1 MAQIGAS
8 ELIINPDGSIYHLNL
23 KPGELASDII
33 IVGDPGRVPLIS
45 RHFDHI
51 ELTRQNREICTH
63 TGSIGGKRISVLSTG
78 MGTDNID
85 IVLNEIDA
93 LFNIDLKRREVRDKH
108 VSLNIIRLGTSGALQ
123 QDIPVDTAI
132 VSTHGIGL
140 DGMLYYYLD
149 SQIIIDQ
156 PLTRAFISQTRWDQ
170 NFPRPYVV
178 GASNKL
184 LNIMGRKFTKGMT
197 ATAPGFYGPQGRR
210 LRLATTH
217 PDLNQA
223 IAGFEYNGMKV
234 ANFEM
239 ETSALYGLGK
249 LLGHN
254 TLTICAIV
262 ANRMAK
268 QYSKDYHKTMEQ
280 LISTVLESITDLPDP
295 G

>member
-23 KPGELASDII
+23 KPGELAGDII

-45 RHFDHI
+45 GYFDHI

-63 TGSIGGKRISVLSTG
+63 TGRIGGRRISVLSTG

-93 LFNIDLKRREVRDKH
+93 LFNIDLEKREVRNEH

-149 SQIIIDQ
+149 SNSVIDHE
-156 PLTRAFISQTRWDQ
+156 LTGAFISQTRWNQ
-170 NFPRPYVV
+170 HFPRPYVV
-178 GASNKL
+178 EASDML
-184 LNIMGRKFTKGMT
+184 LNTIGRKFSKGMT

-249 LLGHN
+249 LLGHQ

-262 ANRMAK
+262 ANRVAK

-280 LISTVLESITDLPDP
+280 LIGTVLEAVTDMPQP
-295 G
+295 V